1 MPFLVYARDYLNVDY
16 HRLTCFSLKLHFPS
30 LHCDSP
36 PFTGAKAKKDRAQMW
51 TKSKNCF
58 RKINKIE
65 KDIGGFDAS
74 YFAEEAVDLYIM
86 AHEALVNDDRTRLHE
101 LVTSKCFTELRHGL
115 QYKTLRWGY
124 TRRLACALPCFI
136 GKKIEK
142 RFSIF

>member
-1 MPFLVYARDYLNVDY
+1 MLNMIFES
-16 HRLTCFSLKLHFPS
+16 HK
-30 LHCDSP
+30 
-36 PFTGAKAKKDRAQMW
+36 MW

-86 AHEALVNDDRTRLHE
+86 AHEALVNDDRARLHE

-136 GKKIEK
+136 ILGIWMAYAIKLN
-142 RFSIF
+142 S